1 MLKEVVDGLRI
12 YFEFHVDDHL
22 LYTEEKEYVHN
33 YLTDDNMRNC
43 SLILNKSYEYI
54 NPSGDTELIGL
65 DGTPVVEGRATPMDR
80 SELLISAVRS
90 TRSSC
95 KNACSTLLPP
105 AGKTLRRPMRGL
117 RHIRLPTN
125 CPWRC
130 VDF

>member
-1 MLKEVVDGLRI
+1 MRI

-65 DGTPVVEGRATPMDR
+65 DGTPVVEGSGDTNGQIGVINIGGP
-80 SELLISAVRS
+80 EYEKQLQKCLLYIVTAS
-90 TRSSC
+90 
-95 KNACSTLLPP
+95 
-105 AGKTLRRPMRGL
+105 GKTLRRPMRGL
-117 RHIRLPTN
+117 PHIRLPTN